1 MATPLQTIQHI
12 RSLRKENRNP
22 RLPAATL
29 KSVEVIQQCLQSGTD
44 QNGWRKVEWRS
55 ARPSSSSGHASGH
68 SSSSRYTT
76 HATHSSHSGHSNH
89 SGHPSYGSSQR
100 HKSTYSRPSTSIPLA
115 APHSVSFAPV
125 ASLTASSLASA
136 PTSSASLTAATA
148 SVAAT
153 SSSSAS
159 SASSEDT
166 FEVVRRGRR
175 CDRGDHHE
183 FRAPPAKYV
192 SKFKR
197 TSEKVE
203 DTILNTILLGKLN
216 KFSASNYQDI
226 KEFIIQI
233 IDDGQTEMITCFMKL
248 LFEKAASEEIFCPL
262 YAKLLSE
269 LSVQYPILLTEMA
282 NLYTK
287 YMVIFVEVATGADE
301 TYQELCERNLQRKYR
316 RGYSQFLAELVK
328 HNVMD
333 HATFIQS
340 MINIV
345 EQVERNQNQA
355 ESVKVLEEYAD
366 CLMKMLKAL
375 SDSEKEDE
383 EKEKEQI
390 LRASVKEAVME
401 RIQPLTQR
409 RPDAAGLSNKARFTF
424 MDLYDE
430 LKKW

>member
-1 MATPLQTIQHI
+1 
-12 RSLRKENRNP
+12 
-22 RLPAATL
+22 
-29 KSVEVIQQCLQSGTD
+29 
-44 QNGWRKVEWRS
+44 
-55 ARPSSSSGHASGH
+55 
-68 SSSSRYTT
+68 
-76 HATHSSHSGHSNH
+76 
-89 SGHPSYGSSQR
+89 
-100 HKSTYSRPSTSIPLA
+100 
-115 APHSVSFAPV
+115 
-125 ASLTASSLASA
+125 
-136 PTSSASLTAATA
+136 
-148 SVAAT
+148 
-153 SSSSAS
+153 
-159 SASSEDT
+159 
-166 FEVVRRGRR
+166 
-175 CDRGDHHE
+175 
-183 FRAPPAKYV
+183 
-192 SKFKR
+192 
-197 TSEKVE
+197 
-203 DTILNTILLGKLN
+203 
-216 KFSASNYQDI
+216 
-226 KEFIIQI
+226 
-233 IDDGQTEMITCFMKL
+233 MITCFMKL

-340 MINIV
+340 MVNIV